1 MLKTYAEFCIG
12 SSLYTSLKKLIISKQ
27 LNACIF
33 KEHQKTSIVAS
44 LAIAYI
50 NAI

>member
-12 SSLYTSLKKLIISKQ
+12 SSLYTLFKKLINSKQ

-33 KEHQKTSIVAS
+33 KEH
-44 LAIAYI
+44 
-50 NAI
+50 